1 MSMPQRM
8 PLQDYTNLQSNLQ
21 IRVVPYSPPRLSSE
35 CSTATRQAE
44 DTCSLVFGPSPENIE
59 VHQHD
64 TPLAHGRAA
73 ESSPVVLGPTSPI
86 GPYSQS
92 GSQDGD
98 KGSGSA
104 ARRPS
109 TSSSTRR
116 MKHVINVHADKTFSL
131 LPQTELESSSV
142 YSSSFL
148 NSTVTNSTYG
158 RNSSVTLSYGRR
170 SSTLPP
176 QREDSAPTSPESQRT
191 PPKFLQKSTASTSS
205 PWNYEFVG
213 GLRKVHQNTP
223 DSESSAGLSP
233 VVLPR
238 SAHAPLPDIEKYGFD
253 SSRLSMPRKP
263 LPGSF
268 KHSVRETPTGNSTIA
283 KQTLPNASLHW
294 KSSLDFDN
302 ISPSGSQNYRVL
314 ADSGSSDY
322 SLRSQSRPRTED
334 SEPNYT
340 KHDDRQSPS
349 IAGNSINS
357 GLKSQFSR
365 ESLIVPPLKTAR
377 KLFGDGPVSIKLPR
391 GRSSPKLLATWSA
404 MLNQDAARAMFGRS
418 RLYPTGRRNS
428 NATQEAGSA
437 ATTPRSNQY
446 QNQPPLSTV
455 MSESVVES
463 ECILHLPSPF
473 VAEASIARESAELAG
488 DDTDCGEYS
497 FTRQV
502 TATSEPSD
510 WPQAAYGKGIE
521 HVLNSPNFRL
531 VGDQDEHGDGL
542 TDLRELVHHR
552 PSRRGGF
559 PGIVPA
565 AADRNLPSS
574 ASGRATNW
582 AIPAWAR

>member
-1 MSMPQRM
+1 MSTQQRM

-21 IRVVPYSPPRLSSE
+21 IRIVPYSPPRLSSE
-35 CSTATRQAE
+35 CSTTAHPAA
-44 DTCSLVFGPSPENIE
+44 DTCSLASGSPPANIE

-64 TPLAHGRAA
+64 TPLAHRRAA
-73 ESSPVVLGPTSPI
+73 ESSPVVSSPISPI

-98 KGSGSA
+98 KRRAST

-109 TSSSTRR
+109 TSSSARR
-116 MKHVINVHADKTFSL
+116 LKHVINVHADKTFSL

-142 YSSSFL
+142 YSNSFL
-148 NSTVTNSTYG
+148 NSTVTNSTFG

-176 QREDSAPTSPESQRT
+176 QQEDSAPTSPESQRT
-191 PPKFLQKSTASTSS
+191 PPKFLQKSTASTLS

-233 VVLPR
+233 VVSPR
-238 SAHAPLPDIEKYGFD
+238 STHAPLPDIEKYGFD
-253 SSRLSMPRKP
+253 YSQLSILRKP

-268 KHSVRETPTGNSTIA
+268 TPSLRKSASGNFTIV
-283 KQTLPNASLHW
+283 KQTLPNAALHL

-322 SLRSQSRPRTED
+322 SLGSQSRPRTED
-334 SEPNYT
+334 SEPNYI
-340 KHDDRQSPS
+340 KHDDRLSPS
-349 IAGNSINS
+349 TGGKSINA
-357 GLKSQFSR
+357 GLKYQFSR

-391 GRSSPKLLATWSA
+391 GRSSPKFRAAWSA
-404 MLNQDAARAMFGRS
+404 VLNQDATRAMFGS
-418 RLYPTGRRNS
+418 RLYPTRRRNS
-428 NATQEAGSA
+428 SVTREAGSA
-437 ATTPRSNQY
+437 AATPRSNQY

-455 MSESVVES
+455 MSESEVES
-463 ECILHLPSPF
+463 ERISYSLSAF
-473 VAEASIARESAELAG
+473 VAEASIARQSAELAG
-488 DDTDCGEYS
+488 DDMDCGEYS

-502 TATSEPSD
+502 TPTSEPVD
-510 WPQAAYGKGIE
+510 WPQAAYGRGKE
-521 HVLNSPNFRL
+521 HVLNSPSFRL

-559 PGIVPA
+559 SGIVPTY
-565 AADRNLPSS
+565 AADRNLLSS